1 MATAKHFLANNIEN
15 TRPLA
20 LDVGAQKLSLCTWMK
35 GCRDN
40 SVC

>member
-20 LDVGAQKLSLCTWMK
+20 LDVGADEGLS
-35 GCRDN
+35 
-40 SVC
+40 